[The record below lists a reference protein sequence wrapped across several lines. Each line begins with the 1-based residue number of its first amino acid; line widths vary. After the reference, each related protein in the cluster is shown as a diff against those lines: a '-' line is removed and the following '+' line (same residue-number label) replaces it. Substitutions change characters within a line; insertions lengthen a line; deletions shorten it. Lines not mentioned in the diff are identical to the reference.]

1 MTERTDALVIGAG
14 VAGLT
19 TAVCLAEQGLAV
31 RVIAAEP
38 PERTTSAVAGAII
51 GGPLIASEAEAA
63 AKFAPVETTTAW
75 HKVSMD
81 EFTALA
87 GRPGTG
93 VRLAEG
99 RLVNRNA
106 DGGQEWAARLPGYRP
121 CDDAASAGY
130 PVAFWTRTPI
140 VDMTVYLPYLAARA
154 AGAGAVVE
162 TGEIAS
168 LADAAALAPLVFN
181 CAGARGGELAG
192 DPDSFP
198 VRGQHVVVEN
208 PGLDDFFF
216 EQNPGPD
223 FTGYFAHGRRLVLG
237 GNARRGSWD
246 LSPDAGQTEDIIA
259 RCVAV
264 EPRIAD
270 CRVLSVEV
278 GLRSS
283 RPEPRVE
290 AQTVAGA
297 RVVHNYGHGGIAVGL
312 SWGSARE
319 AVALALAG
327 SPAGG
332 NR

>member
-1 MTERTDALVIGAG
+1 MTKRIDALVIGAG

-19 TAVCLAEQGLAV
+19 TAVCLAEQGVGVKVVAS
-31 RVIAAEP
+31 RP
-38 PERTTSAVAGAII
+38 PEKTTSAVAGAII

-63 AKFAPVETTTAW
+63 AKFTPVETTTAW
-75 HKVSMD
+75 HKVSMA

-87 GRPGTG
+87 ERPGTG
-93 VRLAEG
+93 VRLAHG
-99 RLVNRNA
+99 RLVNRNG
-106 DGGQEWAARLPGYRP
+106 DGGQEWAERLPDYRA
-121 CDDAASAGY
+121 CTERESAGY
-130 PVAFWTRTPI
+130 PVAFWTTTPI
-140 VDMTVYLPYLAARA
+140 VDMTTYLPYLAARA
-154 AGAGAVVE
+154 VEAGAVLE
-162 TGEIAS
+162 AGEFGS
-168 LADAAALAPLVFN
+168 LAEAAALAPVVLN
-181 CAGARGGELAG
+181 CAGTGAGALAD
-192 DPDSFP
+192 DPDAFP

-246 LSPDAGQTEDIIA
+246 LGPDAGQTEDIIA

-270 CRVLSVEV
+270 CRILGIEV

-283 RPEPRVE
+283 RPEPRVA
-290 AQTVAGA
+290 AQTVAGS

-319 AVALALAG
+319 AVALALADG
-327 SPAGG
+327 PASEE
-332 NR
+332 R